1 MKNTLLFI
9 IKLTVNMDKIQKSES
24 TIEKPAKNPVGRP
37 HKITPALHN
46 DEPHERIRARPITRS
61 QRK

>member
-1 MKNTLLFI
+1 
-9 IKLTVNMDKIQKSES
+9 MDKIQKSES
-24 TIEKPAKNPVGRP
+24 TIEKPAKNPVGHPR
-37 HKITPALHN
+37 KITPALH

>member
-24 TIEKPAKNPVGRP
+24 TIEKPAKNPVGHPR
-37 HKITPALHN
+37 KITPALH